1 IAIIPTANLIG
12 FAGQEIA
19 RKLPKVFGV
28 VLETLLGSIVEI
40 VLFMVLLHNNGEDD
54 DNIRVIQA
62 AILGSI
68 LANLLLCLGSCFF
81 VGGLKRDE
89 QCFDEAI
96 SEVGS
101 GLLLVA
107 GFGLSIPCAFSTALG
122 SSIDRDVMEYKI
134 LKISRATALILLG
147 AFLVYVYF
155 QLRSH
160 HSIYDD
166 ILEKDEAR
174 DEDRERDLKKSKLT
188 FTECIIALVIALTCV
203 SLHAVFL
210 VQNIEYLVHERGIS
224 DMFLGLILV
233 PLVEKL
239 AEHLTAIDEAW
250 DNQMNFALAH
260 VLGATVQTALL
271 NSSLVVIVAWGLGKN
286 MDLDFE
292 IFQVILLILAILV
305 VGNFLRDGKSNYL
318 EGALCVMVYA
328 IIAVT
333 TWYYPNSRPG
343 ATDALGGI
351 ESNTTDSAFETH
363 RGLLSHIDH
372 RH

>member
-1 IAIIPTANLIG
+1 
-12 FAGQEIA
+12 
-19 RKLPKVFGV
+19 
-28 VLETLLGSIVEI
+28 
-40 VLFMVLLHNNGEDD
+40 MVLLHNNGEDD

-166 ILEKDEAR
+166 
-174 DEDRERDLKKSKLT
+174 SK
-188 FTECIIALVIALTCV
+188 
-203 SLHAVFL
+203 
-210 VQNIEYLVHERGIS
+210 
-224 DMFLGLILV
+224 
-233 PLVEKL
+233 
-239 AEHLTAIDEAW
+239 
-250 DNQMNFALAH
+250 
-260 VLGATVQTALL
+260 
-271 NSSLVVIVAWGLGKN
+271 
-286 MDLDFE
+286 
-292 IFQVILLILAILV
+292 
-305 VGNFLRDGKSNYL
+305 
-318 EGALCVMVYA
+318 
-328 IIAVT
+328 
-333 TWYYPNSRPG
+333 
-343 ATDALGGI
+343 
-351 ESNTTDSAFETH
+351 
-363 RGLLSHIDH
+363 
-372 RH
+372 